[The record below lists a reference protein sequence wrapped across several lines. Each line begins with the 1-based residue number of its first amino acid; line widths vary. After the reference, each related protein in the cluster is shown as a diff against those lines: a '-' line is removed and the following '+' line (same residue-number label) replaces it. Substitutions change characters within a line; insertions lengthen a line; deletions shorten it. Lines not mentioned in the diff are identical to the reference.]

1 MSEYGNS
8 GDPAPPPSTP
18 ETRARSLTLR
28 PSFLLA
34 LRGIWLFT
42 WRPQLTWQRFP
53 LGVLMLLALPVL
65 VYLTT
70 PSTQRWGSRQG
81 SLGTPANQMGEFGS
95 RLARSKLPLRPEQSS
110 QLLTICQEEFARAQG
125 GAGRE
130 PETESGETS
139 VKRQKA
145 QIKATYERIQTR
157 AQTVLDEAQFERFQS
172 LVKQE
177 VLRCQNTVR
186 EPFWGRTAPFYHWL
200 TDLYFFIILPL
211 QCVKA
216 SGGLIR
222 DELQADTL
230 SFLVTRPLSRA
241 RLLVLKYLTQT
252 AWLQLVLLAQTLLLF
267 AVGALRQIPSLGA
280 LLPLFLAAQFLAV
293 LTWSALG
300 VFLGQVAK
308 RYMAVALV
316 YGFIVELG
324 IGRIPTNIN
333 TLSMM
338 RHLKT
343 LLSHNPALQGIYDWS
358 ATGVPLAL
366 GALALATAL
375 FLTLAA
381 LLFTFKEYHQTAE
394 MQK

>member
-1 MSEYGNS
+1 MRTAA
-8 GDPAPPPSTP
+8 APPPSTP
-18 ETRARSLTLR
+18 ETRERSLTLR

-42 WRPQLTWQRFP
+42 WRPQLTWQRLP

-70 PSTQRWGSRQG
+70 PSPQRWGRRDG
-81 SLGTPANQMGEFGS
+81 SLGNPADQVGAFAA
-95 RLARSKLPLRPEQSS
+95 RLARAKLPLRPEQSS
-110 QLLTICQEEFARAQG
+110 QLLTVCQEEYARAQG
-125 GAGRE
+125 GASRE
-130 PETESGETS
+130 RETESGETS

-177 VLRCQNTVR
+177 VLRRQNSIR

-267 AVGALRQIPSLGA
+267 AVGGLRQIPSLGA

-343 LLSHNPALQGIYDWS
+343 LLSHNPALQGIYNWS

>member
-1 MSEYGNS
+1 
-8 GDPAPPPSTP
+8 
-18 ETRARSLTLR
+18 
-28 PSFLLA
+28 
-34 LRGIWLFT
+34 
-42 WRPQLTWQRFP
+42 LTWQRFP

-70 PSTQRWGSRQG
+70 PSPQRWGRRYG
-81 SLGTPANQMGEFGS
+81 SLGDPVGQVGAFAA

-139 VKRQKA
+139 VNRQKA

-157 AQTVLDEAQFERFQS
+157 AQTVLDEAQFERFQT

-177 VLRCQNTVR
+177 VLRRQNNVR

-267 AVGALRQIPSLGA
+267 AVGGLRQIPSLGA

-358 ATGVPLAL
+358 ATGVPMAL
-366 GALALATAL
+366 GALVLATAL

>member
-1 MSEYGNS
+1 MSEYGNP
-8 GDPAPPPSTP
+8 GALAPPTSTP

-28 PSFLLA
+28 PSFLGA

-42 WRPQLTWQRFP
+42 WRPQLTWQRLP

-70 PSTQRWGSRQG
+70 PSTQRWGGRQG
-81 SLGTPANQMGEFGS
+81 SLGNPADQVGAFAA
-95 RLARSKLPLRPEQSS
+95 RLARSKLPLQPEQSS

-145 QIKATYERIQTR
+145 QIKATYQRIQTR
-157 AQTVLDEAQFERFQS
+157 AQTVLDEPQFERFQT

-177 VLRCQNTVR
+177 VLRRQNSIR

-267 AVGALRQIPSLGA
+267 AVGGLRQIPSLGA

-358 ATGVPLAL
+358 ATSVPLAL
-366 GALALATAL
+366 GALLLATAL